1 MTIYF
6 PYFMLYNE
14 DQSTDFSCNS
24 LPEHYHYLKLYANNA
39 FIL

>member
-24 LPEHYHYLKLYANNA
+24 LPLVLSLLKTVC
-39 FIL
+39 